1 MAIYSINIM
10 KQDFWITN
18 ISNRNVSLTD
28 LNLTVKAFASV
39 NLLDKKHYEYSLEQL
54 QKSANNGS
62 LSKKR
67 DKVVVRQ
74 LAPQII
80 KKNTSF
86 DRESTIPTRERSLY
100 SIKEEHY
107 EELAVSDEDFAKD
120 NADTAQIDA
129 NKQVILKDHHVT
141 QKH

>member
-1 MAIYSINIM
+1 M
-10 KQDFWITN
+10 KQVFWITN

-28 LNLTVKAFASV
+28 LNLTVKAFSSV
-39 NLLDKKHYEYSLEQL
+39 NLLDNKHYEYSLEQL

-86 DRESTIPTRERSLY
+86 DHESAIPTRERSLY

-129 NKQVILKDHHVT
+129 NKQVILKG
-141 QKH
+141 